1 MKVKE
6 ESAKAELCL
15 NMMKTN
21 VVTTK
26 EIHNFNIENVDIEI
40 VKDFDYLGSV
50 TNSNRSCSQEIKRR
64 LRLGRAAIEE
74 L

>member
-50 TNSNRSCSQEIKRR
+50 TNSSGNFSQKNQEKVKTWK
-64 LRLGRAAIEE
+64 GRNG
-74 L
+74 